1 MKTIITQFQ
10 SDKFI
15 MPMRLVKLIKMF
27 AQPISSRY
35 WYVSGSWYNGKTIYY
50 KETKQ
55 FPQFSEVKDI
65 AQSRDQADEKIIEY
79 ENMCKWSMYD
89 KMKEELE
96 EARLQIKDLQ
106 SNMVEKV
113 NTDKEKRVYS
123 AQI

>member
-15 MPMRLVKLIKMF
+15 MPIRLVKLINMF

-35 WYVSGSWYNGKTIYY
+35 WYVSNSNYNWKTIYY

-65 AQSRDQADEKIIEY
+65 AENRDQADEKIVEY

-89 KMKEELE
+89 KLKADLE
-96 EARLQIKDLQ
+96 EARLKIKDLEA
-106 SNMVEKV
+106 NIVEKV